1 MKLYTS
7 VPVKDTELIRH
18 PGRTGRAFH
27 PLPTRI
33 FLKSSMVGSLLTA
46 WVLSLSQIET
56 LQSEKITKLVK
67 NTRPEDR
74 KGEHWGRRE
83 TLLIRKTGHRCL
95 DLQK

>member
-7 VPVKDTELIRH
+7 VPVKAIELIRH
-18 PGRTGRAFH
+18 LGRIGRAFH

-33 FLKSSMVGSLLTA
+33 FLKSSMVGSLPSA

-67 NTRPEDR
+67 NTV
-74 KGEHWGRRE
+74 GQ
-83 TLLIRKTGHRCL
+83 KTGKEENTGEEERHYS
-95 DLQK
+95 